1 MKQKIRGATEG
12 NISLHKITSNSV
24 FHRELKE
31 TQSTLDQILNQHRRF
46 MVTLRELLSTFN
58 DLVDLLGFIAPLFIM
73 GRILAS
79 NICSTEAVWDDN

>member
-1 MKQKIRGATEG
+1 
-12 NISLHKITSNSV
+12 
-24 FHRELKE
+24 
-31 TQSTLDQILNQHRRF
+31 